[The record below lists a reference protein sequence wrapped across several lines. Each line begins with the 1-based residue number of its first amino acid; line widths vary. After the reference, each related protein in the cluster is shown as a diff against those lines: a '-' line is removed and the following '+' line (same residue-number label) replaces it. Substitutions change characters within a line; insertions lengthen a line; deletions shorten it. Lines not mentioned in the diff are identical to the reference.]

1 MWCNVMWCNGV
12 YMLACTHA
20 CMYACTCARVYVC
33 SCLLSFLSLLLLLL
47 LLSSSWWLLL
57 LLFLFLFLS
66 RLLCGPAGASSLRP
80 LGQSDE
86 FLRSVTKQRKID
98 QLESQKSALEG
109 QLARETHGDC
119 VRDCRSKLTCS
130 LASAIS
136 FSFLSLS
143 TGTDLFHVLSWCTLL
158 CGNVGVPFSHRNL
171 QASRA
176 ECDWRT

>member
-1 MWCNVMWCNGV
+1 MHVCI
-12 YMLACTHA
+12 HA

-33 SCLLSFLSLLLLLL
+33 SCLLSLSSLLLL
-47 LLSSSWWLLL
+47 LLSSSWWLL

-136 FSFLSLS
+136 FSSLSLS
-143 TGTDLFHVLSWCTLL
+143 LSLSASGPIHFTYYLDALCYVEMSEFHSPTGTC
-158 CGNVGVPFSHRNL
+158 R
-171 QASRA
+171 RA
-176 ECDWRT
+176 EQIVIGEPRCS

>member
-1 MWCNVMWCNGV
+1 MHVCI
-12 YMLACTHA
+12 HA

-33 SCLLSFLSLLLLLL
+33 SCLLSLLSLLLLLL

-57 LLFLFLFLS
+57 LFLFLFLFLS

-143 TGTDLFHVLSWCTLL
+143 LSASGPIYFTYYLDALCYVEMSEFHSPTGTC
-158 CGNVGVPFSHRNL
+158 R
-171 QASRA
+171 RA
-176 ECDWRT
+176 EQIVIGEPRCS

>member
-1 MWCNVMWCNGV
+1 M
-12 YMLACTHA
+12 YACVCVHA

-33 SCLLSFLSLLLLLL
+33 SCLLSLSSLLLLLL
-47 LLSSSWWLLL
+47 LLSSSWWLSLL
-57 LLFLFLFLS
+57 LLFLFLS
-66 RLLCGPAGASSLRP
+66 RLLCSPAGGSSLRP

-136 FSFLSLS
+136 FSFLSLMQHRDRS
-143 TGTDLFHVLSWCTLL
+143 ISRILL
-158 CGNVGVPFSHRNL
+158 MHFVMWKCRSSILPQEPAGE
-171 QASRA
+171 QSRL
-176 ECDWRT
+176 

>member
-1 MWCNVMWCNGV
+1 MRCNGV
-12 YMLACTHA
+12 CMHVYIHA

-33 SCLLSFLSLLLLLL
+33 SCLLSLLSLLLLLL
-47 LLSSSWWLLL
+47 LLSSSWWWWLFLLL
-57 LLFLFLFLS
+57 LFLFLS

-80 LGQSDE
+80 PGQSDE
-86 FLRSVTKQRKID
+86 LLRSVTKQRKID

-136 FSFLSLS
+136 FSCLSFSLS
-143 TGTDLFHVLSWCTLL
+143 IGTDLFHVLS
-158 CGNVGVPFSHRNL
+158 
-171 QASRA
+171 
-176 ECDWRT
+176 

>member
-1 MWCNVMWCNGV
+1 MH
-12 YMLACTHA
+12 ACVCIHA

-33 SCLLSFLSLLLLLL
+33 SCLLSLLSLLLLLLL

-57 LLFLFLFLS
+57 FLFLFLFLS

-130 LASAIS
+130 LASAS
-136 FSFLSLS
+136 SLSFLSLS
-143 TGTDLFHVLSWCTLL
+143 LSQ
-158 CGNVGVPFSHRNL
+158 HRDRSI
-171 QASRA
+171 SRIIPMHFVMWKCRSSILPQEPA
-176 ECDWRT
+176 GEQSRL

>member
-1 MWCNVMWCNGV
+1 MHVCI
-12 YMLACTHA
+12 HA
-20 CMYACTCARVYVC
+20 WMCACTCARVCVC
-33 SCLLSFLSLLLLLL
+33 SCLLSLSSLLLVLL

-57 LLFLFLFLS
+57 LFLFLFLFLS

-98 QLESQKSALEG
+98 QLESRKSALEG

-119 VRDCRSKLTCS
+119 VRDCRSKFTCS

-143 TGTDLFHVLSWCTLL
+143 FGTDLVHVLS
-158 CGNVGVPFSHRNL
+158 
-171 QASRA
+171 
-176 ECDWRT
+176 

>member
-1 MWCNVMWCNGV
+1 MHV
-12 YMLACTHA
+12 CTHA

-33 SCLLSFLSLLLLLL
+33 SCLLSLLSLLLLLL
-47 LLSSSWWLLL
+47 LLSSSWWLLLLL

-136 FSFLSLS
+136 LSFLPLSLS
-143 TGTDLFHVLSWCTLL
+143 LSLSLPASGPIYFTYVFCYVEMSEFHSPTGTC
-158 CGNVGVPFSHRNL
+158 R
-171 QASRA
+171 RA
-176 ECDWRT
+176 EQIVIGEPRCS

>member
-1 MWCNVMWCNGV
+1 MHVCI
-12 YMLACTHA
+12 HA

-33 SCLLSFLSLLLLLL
+33 SCLLSLLSLLLLLL

-57 LLFLFLFLS
+57 LFLFLFLFLS
-66 RLLCGPAGASSLRP
+66 WLLCGPAGASSLRP

-86 FLRSVTKQRKID
+86 FSRRVTKQRKID

-119 VRDCRSKLTCS
+119 VRDCRRKLTCS

-143 TGTDLFHVLSWCTLL
+143 LSLSIGTDLFHVLS
-158 CGNVGVPFSHRNL
+158 
-171 QASRA
+171 
-176 ECDWRT
+176 